1 MGAKMRDDWLKA
13 SCVFS
18 FLLFALFSFGEKD
31 GSTFARTATNIM
43 SLFGLL
49 TFVLVVALAIRTA
62 LRWKRQK

>member
-1 MGAKMRDDWLKA
+1 MQDDWLKA
-13 SCVFS
+13 CCGFS
-18 FLLFALFSFGEKD
+18 FFIFALFSFGEKD
-31 GSTFARTATNIM
+31 GSTFGKTASNIM